1 MQGLTSNWELI
12 VVLVVVALAL
22 FWGVRTAWRSVRG
35 GKICSDCADS
45 GSCPL
50 ADNPEFLERIGRDGK
65 LPLLDK
71 CGPGRTTC
79 AELAE
84 TFALEEMKE
93 TSAKEDTPTGKN
105 ESL

>member
-1 MQGLTSNWELI
+1 MQGLKSGWELI
-12 VVLVVVALAL
+12 VVLLVVAAAL
-22 FWGVRTAWRSVRG
+22 FWGVRAIWRAVRS
-35 GKICSDCADS
+35 GKVCSDCADS

-50 ADNPEFLERIGRDGK
+50 ADNPEFLKRIGREGK

-84 TFALEEMKE
+84 VFALEEMKK
-93 TSAKEDTPTGKN
+93 TAAKEDAPTG
-105 ESL
+105 ESEPS